1 MSRELYLTIT
11 RRSATLTPGNVIL
24 GCEPIEMPEITFLP
38 PGSSTQRGGLNHQA
52 IEDYLKTIYSLAEE
66 ESPVSTSRIAAARNV
81 KPASVTGM
89 LQRLEQL
96 QLVNY
101 EKHYGVTLTETGH
114 KIALEVIRHHRL
126 IELYLIEAL
135 GFSWDEVHEQADI
148 LEHVISEKLEERIAA
163 ALGYPTFDPHGDP
176 IPNKEGQIAQ
186 TDARPLISIPPTQP
200 RTVTLPGRPGPH
212 PRSRNRGCSDR
223 PVKRPHHLPSK
234 RGRARDQPRRGRGC
248 PRRPAKQQK
257 RRVTAT
263 SWSLAFFDLT
273 TGCWCIGVLV
283 N

>member
-1 MSRELYLTIT
+1 
-11 RRSATLTPGNVIL
+11 
-24 GCEPIEMPEITFLP
+24 MPEITYLP

-52 IEDYLKTIYSLAEE
+52 IEDYLKTIYMLAED

-101 EKHYGVTLTETGH
+101 EKHYGVTLTETGD

-163 ALGYPTFDPHGDP
+163 ALGYPTLDPHGDP
-176 IPNKEGQIAQ
+176 IPNKEGEIVQANL
-186 TDARPLISIPPTQP
+186 RPLTSLTPKQVARVGRILQDDNSEQLRYLADLGLTPGAEIELIAAEPIDGLITFRLHGEEREISYNAAA
-200 RTVTLPGRPGPH
+200 V
-212 PRSRNRGCSDR
+212 
-223 PVKRPHHLPSK
+223 
-234 RGRARDQPRRGRGC
+234 
-248 PRRPAKQQK
+248 
-257 RRVTAT
+257 
-263 SWSLAFFDLT
+263 
-273 TGCWCIGVLV
+273 VLV
-283 N
+283 DLFDSHSEH